1 MRSVSSSLRRGVA
14 TLAVAALLLFPL
26 AAFAD
31 AGEIHLPP
39 GAPTASQLPSAG
51 AEIQPPIG
59 FWDALLLVWLE
70 AGIGPPI
77 G

>member
-1 MRSVSSSLRRGVA
+1 MRSVSSSLRRSAA

-51 AEIQPPIG
+51 AEIVMPPG
-59 FWDALLLVWLE
+59 FWDVAFLVWQ
-70 AGIGPPI
+70 AIG
-77 G
+77 